1 MNALQQFIQMVSE
14 EYALIEFGKLEKE
27 QILLNIAED
36 ELNGGITK
44 EQADELRA
52 FYNVSTP

>member
-44 EQADELRA
+44 E
-52 FYNVSTP
+52 